1 MSLFRHP
8 HLVRG
13 IVHTHQGQFFINRG
27 LVEMPDDVGESL
39 GWQRVEADQDDP
51 ARNQQTGSN
60 DSGPRQE
67 RSFES

>member
-39 GWQRVEADQDDP
+39 GWLRVDPDEDTPAPRVEARPGEAGAQREP
-51 ARNQQTGSN
+51 
-60 DSGPRQE
+60 
-67 RSFES
+67 SFEG